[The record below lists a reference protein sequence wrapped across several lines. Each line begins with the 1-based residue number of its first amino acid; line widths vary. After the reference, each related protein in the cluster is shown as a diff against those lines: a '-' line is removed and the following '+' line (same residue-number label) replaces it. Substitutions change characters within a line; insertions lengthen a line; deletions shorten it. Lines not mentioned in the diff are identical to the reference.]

1 MHIFIVFIALVMG
14 VSSAVQGA
22 TNGTLANR
30 IGLPAAVFA
39 SASVLTAVAG
49 IAWVATGRRGFTTEP
64 ASPWFLYLG
73 GIYGVIMVAG
83 AAFAFPRL
91 GAGPTTALMVAA
103 QLGAALAL
111 DHFGWP
117 AGRIEVTPLRIVGVA
132 FLLVGALLVLWPKL
146 FPRGAA

>member
-1 MHIFIVFIALVMG
+1 MQVFLVFVALVMG

-39 SASVLTAVAG
+39 SASVLTAVAAV
-49 IAWVATGRRGFTTEP
+49 AWLVTGRRGFATEP

-91 GAGPTTALMVAA
+91 GAGPTTAVMVAA
-103 QLGAALAL
+103 QLGAALVL
-111 DHFGWP
+111 DHCGLP
-117 AGRIEVTPLRIVGVA
+117 AGKVEVTPMRIVGVG